1 VSRAL
6 PVGVVSLVGVLLFL
20 WPFLG
25 SGLPANTPAW
35 TLALACVAGLFLVEA
50 GTRQLDSRAVALL
63 AAIAAIDTALRLAV
77 IEGIGGFSPIFF
89 LVLCA
94 GYIFGT
100 SFGFL
105 AGALSMLVSALA
117 GGGVG
122 PWVPYQIFAVGWVGV
137 AAGLAGHWRRQSVTP
152 GWRDVLV
159 LAGVG
164 AAMGYVVGALLDITD
179 WVPVY
184 RGNPSLGWLPGM
196 DAPTALLHFGRFYVL
211 TSLTYD
217 TFRAVGNVLMVMALG
232 VPVLGALGRLRAR
245 LTFEVVQSPLP
256 ARQGWPRSPGHDFVS
271 STPNRRA

>member
-6 PVGVVSLVGVLLFL
+6 PVGLVSLVGALLFL

-25 SGLPANTPAW
+25 TGLPANTPAW
-35 TLALACVAGLFLVEA
+35 TLALACVSGLFLVEA

-94 GYIFGT
+94 GYVFGT

-105 AGALSMLVSALA
+105 AGAMSMLVSALA

-137 AAGLAGHWRRQSVTP
+137 AAGLAGSWRTGSGMPR
-152 GWRDVLV
+152 WRDVLA

-164 AAMGYVVGALLDITD
+164 AVMGYVVGALLDITD

-184 RGNPSLGWLPGM
+184 RGNPTLGWLPGM
-196 DAPTALLHFGRFYVL
+196 DAATSLLHFARFYLL
-211 TSLTYD
+211 TSFAYD
-217 TFRAVGNVLMVMALG
+217 TFRAVGNVLMVLALG
-232 VPVLGALGRLRAR
+232 GPVLAALGRLRAR
-245 LTFEVVQSPLP
+245 LTFEVVGVTQ
-256 ARQGWPRSPGHDFVS
+256 
-271 STPNRRA
+271 

>member
-1 VSRAL
+1 MKKAL
-6 PVGVVSLVGVLLFL
+6 PVGVVSLVGLLLFV

-35 TLALACVAGLFLVEA
+35 TLALACVGGLFLVEA

-94 GYIFGT
+94 GYVFGT

-105 AGALSMLVSALA
+105 AGAVSMLVSALA

-137 AAGLAGHWRRQSVTP
+137 AAGLAGHWSRGRGLP
-152 GWRDVLV
+152 GWRDVV
-159 LAGVG
+159 ALAGVG
-164 AAMGYVVGALLDITD
+164 AVMGFVVGALLDITD

-184 RGNPSLGWLPGM
+184 RGSPTLGWLPGM
-196 DAPTALLHFGRFYVL
+196 SAGTSLLHFGRFYLL
-211 TSLTYD
+211 TSLAYD
-217 TFRAVGNVLMVMALG
+217 MFRVVGNVVMVLALG
-232 VPVLGALGRLRAR
+232 LPVLGALSRMRAR
-245 LTFEVVQSPLP
+245 LTFDVIRLDGDLQPAAPSVPGP
-256 ARQGWPRSPGHDFVS
+256 ARGGGARDLG
-271 STPNRRA
+271 

>member
-1 VSRAL
+1 MSRAL
-6 PVGVVSLVGVLLFL
+6 PVGAVSLMGMLLFL

-35 TLALACVAGLFLVEA
+35 TLTLACVAGLFLVEA

-94 GYIFGT
+94 GYVFGT

-117 GGGVG
+117 GGGMG

-137 AAGLAGHWRRQSVTP
+137 AAGLAGHWRRQSGTP
-152 GWRDVLV
+152 GWRDVLA

-164 AAMGYVVGALLDITD
+164 AVMGYAVGALLDITD

-184 RGNPSLGWLPGM
+184 RGNPTLGWLPGM
-196 DAPTALLHFGRFYVL
+196 NAATSLLHFGRFYVL
-211 TSLTYD
+211 TSVAYD
-217 TFRAVGNVLMVMALG
+217 TFRAAGNVLMVLAFG
-232 VPVLGALGRLRAR
+232 VPVMAALGRLRAR
-245 LTFEVVQSPLP
+245 LTFEI
-256 ARQGWPRSPGHDFVS
+256 VS
-271 STPNRRA
+271 VTS

>member
-35 TLALACVAGLFLVEA
+35 TLALACVAGLVLVEA

-63 AAIAAIDTALRLAV
+63 AAIAAIDTALRLAL

-94 GYIFGT
+94 GYVFGT

-117 GGGVG
+117 GGGMG

-137 AAGLAGHWRRQSVTP
+137 AAGLAGHRRRQSGTP
-152 GWRDVLV
+152 GWHDILV

-164 AAMGYVVGALLDITD
+164 AVMGYVVGALLDITD

-196 DAPTALLHFGRFYVL
+196 GAATSLLHFARFYLL
-211 TSLTYD
+211 TSLAYD
-217 TFRAVGNVLMVMALG
+217 TFRAAGNVLMVLALG
-232 VPVLGALGRLRAR
+232 APVLGALARFRQR
-245 LTFEVVQSPLP
+245 LTFEVVEPTLP
-256 ARQGWPRSPGHDFVS
+256 ARRGGAKGGVS
-271 STPNRRA
+271 S

>member
-1 VSRAL
+1 MSRAL

-35 TLALACVAGLFLVEA
+35 TLTLACVAGLVLVEA

-94 GYIFGT
+94 GYVFGT

-105 AGALSMLVSALA
+105 AGALSMLVSSLA

-137 AAGLAGHWRRQSVTP
+137 AAGLAGRWRTTSGTP
-152 GWRDVLV
+152 RWGDVLL

-164 AAMGYVVGALLDITD
+164 AVMGYMVGALLDITD

-196 DAPTALLHFGRFYVL
+196 SALTSLVHFARFYVL
-211 TSLTYD
+211 TSFAYD
-217 TFRAVGNVLMVMALG
+217 TFRAVGNVLMVLALG
-232 VPVLGALGRLRAR
+232 APVMAALGRLRAR
-245 LTFEVVQSPLP
+245 LTFEVVG
-256 ARQGWPRSPGHDFVS
+256 AGD
-271 STPNRRA
+271 AAA

>member
-1 VSRAL
+1 MSRAL
-6 PVGVVSLVGVLLFL
+6 PVGVVSLGGVILFS

-25 SGLPANTPAW
+25 SGLPASTPAW
-35 TLALACVAGLFLVEA
+35 TLTLACIVGLFLVET

-77 IEGIGGFSPIFF
+77 IEGIGGFSPIYF

-94 GYIFGT
+94 GYVFGP

-105 AGALSMLVSALA
+105 AGALSILVSALA
-117 GGGVG
+117 GGGMG

-137 AAGLAGHWRRQSVTP
+137 AAGVAGKWRRSGVP

-159 LAGVG
+159 LAAVG
-164 AAMGYVVGALLDITD
+164 ALMGWVVGGLLDITD

-196 DAPTALLHFGRFYVL
+196 DTVTALVHFARFYLL
-211 TSLTYD
+211 TSLAYD
-217 TFRAVGNVLMVMALG
+217 TFRAVGNILMVLALG
-232 VPVLGALGRLRAR
+232 APVMAALARLRAR
-245 LTFEVVQSPLP
+245 LTLEVVGAAP
-256 ARQGWPRSPGHDFVS
+256 
-271 STPNRRA
+271 